1 MSSSAALRLGVVG
14 TGRINDQ
21 LLGGARES
29 DAVHAV
35 AVGSRDAG
43 RGRAFAA
50 RHGIETVYPSY
61 EELLA
66 DPGVE
71 AVYISLPNS
80 LHHEW
85 TMHALRA
92 GKHVLSEKPYTAN
105 PAEVNEAFDLAD
117 RSGLVLMEAFMWR
130 HGPGAQLIRDLLPR
144 VGALR
149 TIRTSFSFVIED
161 HVDVRMDASLAG
173 GSLMDLGCYSLS
185 GARLAAGEEPVRVTG
200 VAVWAPSGVDMRF
213 HGQLEFPS
221 GAVAQIAS
229 GFDSDH
235 RGLEVVGA
243 DGWFSLRDPWK
254 NETPIAFLNGT
265 QIDYLPQD
273 QYRLELE
280 DLVAAIR
287 GEHAQLLGRE
297 DALGQARAIDALYR
311 SARSGAPVQL

>member
-1 MSSSAALRLGVVG
+1 MSSAALRLGIVG

-21 LLGGARES
+21 LLGGARDS
-29 DAVHAV
+29 DKVRAV
-35 AVGSRDAG
+35 AVGSRDAA

-50 RHGIETVYPSY
+50 RHGIDTVHGSY
-61 EELLA
+61 AALLD

-71 AVYISLPNS
+71 AVYISLPNA

-92 GKHVLSEKPYTAN
+92 GKHVLVEKPYTN
-105 PAEVNEAFDLAD
+105 DPAQVDEAYDLAD
-117 RSGLVLMEAFMWR
+117 SSGLVLMEAFMWR
-130 HGPGAQLIRDLLPR
+130 HGPGAGLIRELLPQ

-161 HVDVRMDASLAG
+161 HVDVRMDLSLAG
-173 GSLMDLGCYSLS
+173 GSLMDVGCYSIS

-200 VAVWAPSGVDMRF
+200 VALWAPSGVDMHF
-213 HGQLEFPS
+213 HGQLEFAS

-229 GFDSDH
+229 GFDSNR

-243 DGWFSLRDPWK
+243 DGWFLLRDPWR
-254 NETPIAFLNGT
+254 NETPVAFLNGT

-287 GEHAQLLGRE
+287 GEHSPLLGRE
-297 DALGQARAIDALYR
+297 DALGQARTIDALYR
-311 SARSGAPVQL
+311 SARSGAPVVL

>member
-1 MSSSAALRLGVVG
+1 MSSDATLRLGVIG

-21 LLGGARES
+21 LLGGARGLAS
-29 DAVHAV
+29 VHAV
-35 AVGSRDAG
+35 AVGSRDAE

-50 RHGIETVYPSY
+50 RHGIQTVHPSY

-66 DPGVE
+66 DPEVE

-92 GKHVLSEKPYTAN
+92 GKHVLSEKPYTAD
-105 PAEVNEAFDLAD
+105 PADVTEAWDLAD

-130 HGPGAQLIRDLLPR
+130 HGPGAQLIRELLPQ
-144 VGALR
+144 VGAVR

-161 HVDVRMDASLAG
+161 HSDVRMNASLAG
-173 GSLMDLGCYSLS
+173 GSLMDVGCYSLS

-200 VAVWAPSGVDMRF
+200 VAAWAPSGVDMHF

-229 GFDSDH
+229 GFDSDR

-243 DGWFSLRDPWK
+243 DGWFLLRDPWK
-254 NETPIAFLNGT
+254 NETPVAFLNGKT
-265 QIDYLPQD
+265 IEYAPQD

-280 DLVAAIR
+280 NLVAAIR

-297 DALGQARAIDALYR
+297 DALGQARAIEALYR
-311 SARSGAPVQL
+311 SARSGASVQL